1 MRPPEFRKAACCLN
15 CRNRH
20 TMATRWCLKYPN
32 AWGGD
37 DEMVCAAFEFPVEEQ
52 LQEEEK
58 EK

>member
-32 AWGGD
+32 AWGGG

-52 LQEEEK
+52 L
-58 EK
+58 